1 MEDTVMRTS
10 RVLGTVIL
18 ILSLIVPSVG
28 VGQEIVPTISPE
40 ELYEQRQSGS
50 VPQVLDVRTPEEFR
64 LGHIPG
70 AVNIPHTE
78 LGSRI
83 GELQNSQAVVLYCML
98 GPRARLGEKT
108 LLDAGVENVLH
119 LDGGLH
125 AWQQAGFPVEKA
137 GAE

>member
-1 MEDTVMRTS
+1 MRTY
-10 RVLGTVIL
+10 RVLGTAIY
-18 ILSLIVPSVG
+18 ILSLSVPGAG
-28 VGQEIVPTISPE
+28 VGQEIVPSISPE
-40 ELYEQRQSGS
+40 VLYEQRKSGPAPL
-50 VPQVLDVRTPEEFR
+50 VVDVRTPEEFR

-83 GELQNSQAVVLYCML
+83 GEVQKSQAVVLYCML

-108 LLDAGVENVLH
+108 LLDAGLEDVLH

-125 AWQQAGFPVEKA
+125 AWQQAGYRVEKA

>member
-1 MEDTVMRTS
+1 MTRTS
-10 RVLGTVIL
+10 RVLGIVVS
-18 ILSLIVPSVG
+18 ILSLLVPSVG
-28 VGQEIVPTISPE
+28 IGQEMVRTISPE
-40 ELYEQRQSGS
+40 DLYEQHQSG
-50 VPQVLDVRTPEEFR
+50 PAPLVLDVRTPEEFR

-83 GELQNSQAVVLYCML
+83 GEVQQSQAVVLYCML

-108 LLDAGVENVLH
+108 LLDAGVENVFH

-125 AWQQAGFPVEKA
+125 AWQQAGFPVETA

>member
-1 MEDTVMRTS
+1 MRTD

-18 ILSLIVPSVG
+18 ILSLTVPSVG

-40 ELYEQRQSGS
+40 DLYQQRQSG
-50 VPQVLDVRTPEEFR
+50 PALLVLDVRTPEEFR

-83 GELQNSQAVVLYCML
+83 GELQKSQTVVLYCML

>member
-1 MEDTVMRTS
+1 MRTD

-18 ILSLIVPSVG
+18 ILSLTVPSVG

-40 ELYEQRQSGS
+40 DLHEQRQSGP

-83 GELQNSQAVVLYCML
+83 GELQKSQAVVLYCML

-125 AWQQAGFPVEKA
+125 GWQQAGFPVEKA
-137 GAE
+137 EAE

>member
-1 MEDTVMRTS
+1 MRTS
-10 RVLGTVIL
+10 RVLGTVICV
-18 ILSLIVPSVG
+18 LSLLVPSVG
-28 VGQEIVPTISPE
+28 VGQEIVPTISPDD
-40 ELYEQRQSGS
+40 LYEQRQSG
-50 VPQVLDVRTPEEFR
+50 PAPLVLDVRTPEEFR

-78 LGSRI
+78 LASHI
-83 GELQNSQAVVLYCML
+83 GEVQQLHAVVLYCML

-108 LLDAGVENVLH
+108 LLDAGVEDVLH

>member
-1 MEDTVMRTS
+1 MRTS
-10 RVLGTVIL
+10 RVLGTVICV
-18 ILSLIVPSVG
+18 LSLLVPYVG
-28 VGQEIVPTISPE
+28 VGQEIVPTLSPDD
-40 ELYEQRQSGS
+40 LYEKRQSG
-50 VPQVLDVRTPEEFR
+50 PAPLVLDVRTPEEFR

-78 LGSRI
+78 LASRI
-83 GELQNSQAVVLYCML
+83 GEVQQSHAVVLYCML

-108 LLDAGVENVLH
+108 LLDAGVGNVFH

-137 GAE
+137 EAE

>member
-1 MEDTVMRTS
+1 MRTS
-10 RVLGTVIL
+10 RVLGTVICV
-18 ILSLIVPSVG
+18 LSLLVPCVG
-28 VGQEIVPTISPE
+28 VGQEIVPAISPDD
-40 ELYEQRQSGS
+40 LYEQRQSG
-50 VPQVLDVRTPEEFR
+50 PAPLVLDVRTPEEFH

-78 LGSRI
+78 RASRI
-83 GELQNSQAVVLYCML
+83 GEVQQPHAVVLYCML

-108 LLDAGVENVLH
+108 LLDAGVEDVLH

>member
-1 MEDTVMRTS
+1 MRTS
-10 RVLGTVIL
+10 RVLGTVISM
-18 ILSLIVPSVG
+18 LSLLVPSVG

-40 ELYEQRQSGS
+40 DLYQQRQSG
-50 VPQVLDVRTPEEFR
+50 PAPLVLDVRTPEEFR

-78 LGSRI
+78 LGPRI
-83 GELQNSQAVVLYCML
+83 GELQKSQAVVLYCML

-108 LLDAGVENVLH
+108 LLDAGVENVFH

-125 AWQQAGFPVEKA
+125 AWQEAGFPVEKA

>member
-1 MEDTVMRTS
+1 MRTS
-10 RVLGTVIL
+10 RVVGTVICVL
-18 ILSLIVPSVG
+18 GLLSPSVG
-28 VGQEIVPTISPE
+28 VGEEIVPTISPDD
-40 ELYEQRQSGS
+40 LYEQRQSG
-50 VPQVLDVRTPEEFR
+50 PPPLVLDVRTPEEFR

-78 LGSRI
+78 LASRI
-83 GELQNSQAVVLYCML
+83 GEVQQSHAVVLYCML

-137 GAE
+137 RAE

>member
-1 MEDTVMRTS
+1 MRTS
-10 RVLGTVIL
+10 RVLGTAIS
-18 ILSLIVPSVG
+18 ILSLLVPSVG
-28 VGQEIVPTISPE
+28 VGQEIVPSISPE
-40 ELYEQRQSGS
+40 DLYEQRQSG
-50 VPQVLDVRTPEEFR
+50 PEPLVLDVRTPEEFR

-83 GELQNSQAVVLYCML
+83 GEVQKSQAVVLYCML

-108 LLDAGVENVLH
+108 LLDAGVGNVLH

>member
-1 MEDTVMRTS
+1 MRTS
-10 RVLGTVIL
+10 RVFGTVICVL
-18 ILSLIVPSVG
+18 GLLSPSVG
-28 VGQEIVPTISPE
+28 GGEEIVPTISPDD
-40 ELYEQRQSGS
+40 LYKQRQSG
-50 VPQVLDVRTPEEFR
+50 PAPLVLDVRTPEEFR

-78 LGSRI
+78 LASRI
-83 GELQNSQAVVLYCML
+83 GEVQQSDSVVLYCML

-137 GAE
+137 GPE

>member
-1 MEDTVMRTS
+1 MRTD

-18 ILSLIVPSVG
+18 LLSLIVPSVG

-40 ELYEQRQSGS
+40 DLYEQRQSGR

-83 GELQNSQAVVLYCML
+83 GELQKSRSVVLYCML

>member
-1 MEDTVMRTS
+1 MRTS
-10 RVLGTVIL
+10 RVLGTVICV
-18 ILSLIVPSVG
+18 LSLLVPCVG
-28 VGQEIVPTISPE
+28 VGQEIVPTISPDDLKE
-40 ELYEQRQSGS
+40 RRRSG
-50 VPQVLDVRTPEEFR
+50 PAPLVLDVRTPEEFR

-78 LGSRI
+78 LASRI
-83 GELQNSQAVVLYCML
+83 GEVQRSYAGVLYCML